1 LVSFDLDDGEV
12 LNREFPSTFWIS
24 PLDVRKSLT
33 KGDIVKLIFRIR
45 HDGRESVERM
55 WVIVEAVEGTGYFG
69 ELDNDP
75 VCTSELQSGA
85 VIKFGPQHVIQ
96 IFEPS

>member
-1 LVSFDLDDGEV
+1 
-12 LNREFPSTFWIS
+12 
-24 PLDVRKSLT
+24 
-33 KGDIVKLIFRIR
+33 
-45 HDGRESVERM
+45 
-55 WVIVEAVEGTGYFG
+55 VIVEAVEGTGYFG

-75 VCTSELQSGA
+75 LCTSELQSGA